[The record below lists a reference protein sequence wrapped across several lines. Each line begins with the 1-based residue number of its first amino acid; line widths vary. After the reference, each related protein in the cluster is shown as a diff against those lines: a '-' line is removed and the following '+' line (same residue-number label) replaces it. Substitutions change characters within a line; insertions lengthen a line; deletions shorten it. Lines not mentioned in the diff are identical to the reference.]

1 MHRYR
6 IIAQISLMLSVL
18 NLVLAAPVVVRE
30 IHGTHG
36 NEMVVAEDVAA
47 MPKRWHELDV
57 ASDRS
62 TSPRSPQPGD
72 AIPSPQPEVG
82 STSSNPS
89 QHEDTTASP
98 QPEVGS
104 TSSNP
109 SQHED
114 TMASPQ
120 PEDGP
125 PSSGSSQHGDAMG
138 SPQHEDELSSSGY
151 PTPHLSSVSS
161 ESGYSWLLDRP
172 PRLSPHGPAPSME
185 TASDRLPTQT
195 LAHPDNAG
203 FFSENAM
210 KSVKALAAVTI
221 LGGAIA
227 GIVIGSQHHNSRAVD
242 PDGYV
247 SASSLPPSR
256 HFDNPGQKPS
266 DL

>member
-1 MHRYR
+1 
-6 IIAQISLMLSVL
+6 MLSVL

>member
-1 MHRYR
+1 
-6 IIAQISLMLSVL
+6 MLSVL

-89 QHEDTTASP
+89 QHEDTT
-98 QPEVGS
+98 
-104 TSSNP
+104 
-109 SQHED
+109 
-114 TMASPQ
+114 ASPQ